1 MTGFHEFLRQRLAAG
16 GFSTGD
22 VLASFLPLAR
32 QVVDAHAS
40 GRVAPLDGVSALHVE
55 GSRIWFHDDALAA
68 PSSAQAELRRLD
80 RPAGTVEVLS
90 DRRRTLDVEQAGER
104 VANLQVG
111 KRDEPLTR
119 PVYLPGYAC
128 WEHAVGHHDPVTD
141 VFSLGQ
147 VLASLA
153 CGLDLAEP
161 SDLEAFV
168 SNRRNLFALRPGLH
182 PVIAKAIVKMTE
194 LGRRDRP
201 QELATL
207 VHNLEHYRDQGVD
220 FDFDLASAEATA
232 GDRARRPVILG
243 KLRERLFELSRRNRL
258 LHFRATLSSVNL
270 THASVPLAFDVQH
283 IRPEQVL
290 TWSGRF
296 AGALSAGE
304 PVSLNGHLDFAEQ
317 LYLPS
322 VLDRIRTDAAR
333 DAAEFG
339 FEQLRLATCFLRWT
353 NLKEDPPEHY
363 DSPLVL
369 LPVRLVKKK
378 GVRDSW
384 WLQPLGTEAEVNPVV
399 RHLFAQLYG
408 IQLPETID
416 LSEGSLDA
424 LFDDL
429 SARVAVSEP
438 GVTLRKVERPR
449 IDLIH
454 DLARRRLDRY
464 RRSARLAGRGI
475 RSFLEVDY
483 SYDPAN
489 FHPLG
494 LALFRA
500 RVRARPTHLREI
512 LQERP
517 APRSWAA
524 PPTAEE
530 PAVATREASFYAL
543 REASD
548 DNPYHWDFDLC
559 RVTLGNFKYRKMTLV
574 RDYAQLLDGDPGNEA
589 FDAVFSLAPRPVE
602 WEAPRTSPLPER
614 YPVVACDPTQAS
626 AIALARAGASYIIQG
641 PPGTGKSQ
649 TITNLVADYVV
660 QGKRVLFVCEKRAA
674 IDVVYARLRQQGLDS
689 LCCLIHDSQADKKA
703 FIQDLKATYERLLAE
718 PTANP
723 RTWRGRRDA
732 LLDGIRRELEPLE
745 AFDAAMR
752 AAPATAGV
760 PLRAAIE
767 RALELADER
776 PALAAPVRDGLPAYA
791 DWVAHAEAVAGLS
804 AAIADQQP
812 DAIFAHHPLR
822 LLGPAV
828 VGHPRPAQLV
838 GAGVTA
844 AREALGALRA
854 ALGAS
859 GVDPALAPTLDAA
872 LALGEWADRVS
883 WLARRELGALLEER
897 SEPSRR
903 FARARQALAS
913 AREALA
919 RSTAATIHWA
929 EKLPRDEAA
938 AALAQ
943 ASAFEGSWLAPL
955 RPAWWRLRKVLTARY
970 AFARHAIRPTWSQV
984 LRALVADYE
993 AADAVSAA
1001 DRAGR
1006 EALGVE
1012 ESLDE
1017 VAAEVEAAR
1026 RGVAGLPRALAA
1038 LHDELF
1044 RSDRCAARVAGVAAI
1059 LPPAR
1064 ALKGALGEFAAA
1076 FEAEPLDRLGDA
1088 LRAIEGALPR
1098 LGGALEVL
1106 GLLAKLPAPLAAAFR
1121 TLPLTPR
1128 QLEAALVSRC
1138 VDELLQSDRLLHR
1151 FDGAVR
1157 DRHLA
1162 QLARLS
1168 ALWQEANA
1176 GTVGE
1181 RAREAFLEKV
1191 RIASL
1196 PAAELTREQKE
1207 FKAAYSRGRR
1217 DLEHELGKVM
1227 RHKSIRD
1234 LVAGDSGPVVFDL
1247 KPVWLMSPLSVSDTL
1262 PLRADAFDVVIFDE
1276 ASQITLESAVPSLF
1290 RAPQAIVVGDEM
1302 QLPPTDFFS
1311 SRAEDRDDEGLRVG
1325 EADQLFEYDLS
1336 ANSFL
1341 NHAGKNLPSRMLGW
1355 HYRSRSESLIGFSNW
1370 AFYQGRLLT
1379 VPESAIA
1386 GAEAGAEIVARTPAD
1401 GDANVAKLLG
1411 RPLSHHLVE
1420 GGTYDSRR
1428 NRAEAAYVARLVRG
1442 LLADPKR
1449 PTIGVIAFSEAQQ
1462 GEIESALAALAAEDE
1477 GFAQRLDA
1485 EWDREEDGQ
1494 FVGLLVK
1501 NLENIQGDE
1510 RDVVILSVCYARAP
1524 DGKMRMNF
1532 GPINQSGGERRLN
1545 VAFSR
1550 AKRHMAVVA
1559 SIGHSEITNDYND
1572 GANCLKSY
1580 LRYAECASAGDAAG
1594 ARRVLRELAVWREL
1608 EGPVEPQLH
1617 AMARQL
1623 AEALVARGYAV
1634 EEGAGMS
1641 HFRCDLAVRRHGD
1654 ARHRLGLLI
1663 DSEAHYRQ
1671 EDLLERDLMR
1681 PSLLR
1686 AFDWQVALL
1695 LSADWYRDR
1704 EAVLARIVRLVEG
1717 GEQAVDAD
1725 APEEGEDPWAELD
1738 ASVAA
1743 AEPSPAA
1750 TNAAGV
1756 VDSTAAVGTSR
1767 EADAGVG
1774 TGVARRLEFVGGRS
1788 SKFWEVRVDA
1798 SAVIVR
1804 FGRIGTDGQRQQKLY
1819 ADPAAAARAAAR
1831 LLREKLAK
1839 GYVER
1844 PAGAGD

>member
-1 MTGFHEFLRQRLAAG
+1 MTPVPPLPVEPLRYHLEVVRHLEAQEVELWKWFSAEALRGEQADAVRLELLKSTYRLDADAHAALHAAAREVAAKLGLTSPITLYQAQGSTSLNASLAYLPGEPHVVLHGPVTDRLTPAELRAVLGHELSHFVLLERWEGFRVASQILQAMVNDEAVEPAHVETARRFGLYTEVYCDRGAELACGDLAAAVSALVKIETGIGEASAESFLRQADEIFRKGSPRSSGVSHPETFVRARALQLWSELPSRAPDEVRSVIEGPPALGELDLLGQRSVAALTRRLIATFLRPVVAPDRPAARPRPALLRGSRAGHGGGSGARGRARGWRREAPRLLVLRAPRLRGRRPGSGGRAAGRGLAPRWRALPRGALPQARREGAVAQAEAAGGARGRGGRHRGPRRGGRGAMTSFHEFLRSRLAGG

-32 QVVDAHAS
+32 QVVDAHAT

-55 GSRIWFHDDALAA
+55 GSRIWFHDDALERPSGA
-68 PSSAQAELRRLD
+68 PAELRRLD

-90 DRRRTLDVEQAGER
+90 DRRRTLDVERAGER
-104 VANLQVG
+104 VANLEVG
-111 KRDEPLTR
+111 GRDEPLTR
-119 PVYLPGYAC
+119 PVYLAGYAC
-128 WEHAVGHHDPVTD
+128 WEHVVGHHDPVTD

-161 SDLEAFV
+161 ADLEAFV
-168 SNRRNLFALRPGLH
+168 SHRRNLFALRPGLH
-182 PVIAKAIVKMTE
+182 PVLAKAIVKMTE

-232 GDRARRPVILG
+232 GGRARRPVILG

-283 IRPEQVL
+283 VQPEQIL
-290 TWSGRF
+290 TWSGSF
-296 AGALSAGE
+296 AGALSSGE

-322 VLDRIRTDAAR
+322 VLDRVRTDAAR

-339 FEQLRLATCFLRWT
+339 FEQLRLAICFLRWA
-353 NLKEDPPEHY
+353 NLKEDPPDHY

-408 IQLPETID
+408 IALPETID

-424 LFDDL
+424 LYEEL
-429 SARVAVSEP
+429 AARIAVSEP
-438 GVTLRKVERPR
+438 GVTLRKIQRPR

-524 PPTAEE
+524 PPAPEE
-530 PAVATREASFYAL
+530 QAVATREASFYAL

-574 RDYAQLLDGDPGNEA
+574 RDYAQLLEGDAGNEA

-614 YPVVACDPTQAS
+614 YPVVSCDPTQAS

-660 QGKRVLFVCEKRAA
+660 RGKRVLFVCEKRAA

-689 LCCLIHDSQADKKA
+689 LCCLIHDSQADKKP
-703 FIQDLKATYERLLAE
+703 FLQDLKATYERLLAE
-718 PTANP
+718 PAANP
-723 RTWRGRRDA
+723 RTWRIRRAA

-745 AFDAAMR
+745 AFDRAMR

-760 PLRAAIE
+760 PLRAAFE
-767 RALELADER
+767 RALELVDEL
-776 PALAAPVRDGLPAYA
+776 PALGAPARDGLPNYA
-791 DWVAHAEAVAGLS
+791 DWVAHAEAVAGLT
-804 AAIADQQP
+804 AAVADLQP

-828 VGHPRPAQLV
+828 VGHARPAQLV

-844 AREALGALRA
+844 ASEALGALRA
-854 ALGAS
+854 ALAAS
-859 GVDPALAPTLDAA
+859 GVDPALARTLDAA
-872 LALGEWADRVS
+872 LALGEWADGVA
-883 WLARRELGALLEER
+883 WLARRDLAALLEER

-903 FARARQALAS
+903 LARARQALAA
-913 AREALA
+913 AREALT
-919 RSTAATIHWA
+919 RSTAATTHWT

-943 ASAFEGSWLAPL
+943 ASALEGSWLAPI

-970 AFARHAIRPTWSQV
+970 AFARHAITPTWSQV
-984 LRALVADYE
+984 LRALVAEYE
-993 AADAVSAA
+993 AGDAVAAA
-1001 DRAGR
+1001 DRTGR

-1017 VAAEVEAAR
+1017 VAAQVETAR
-1026 RGVAGLPRALAA
+1026 RGVAQLPRALAA
-1038 LHDELF
+1038 LHDEVL
-1044 RSDRCAARVAGVAAI
+1044 RSDRCAERVATAAAV

-1064 ALKGALGEFAAA
+1064 ALRATLGEFAAA

-1106 GLLAKLPAPLAAAFR
+1106 GLLARLPAQLATAFR

-1138 VDELLQSDRLLHR
+1138 VDEQLQSDRLLNR

-1176 GTVGE
+1176 GTVLE
-1181 RAREAFLEKV
+1181 QAREAFLEKV
-1191 RIASL
+1191 RITSL
-1196 PAAELTREQKE
+1196 PAAELSREQKE

-1217 DLEHELGKVM
+1217 ELEHEFGKVM

-1234 LVAGDSGPVVFDL
+1234 LVAGDSGPVVLDL
-1247 KPVWLMSPLSVSDTL
+1247 KPVWLMSPLER
-1262 PLRADAFDVVIFDE
+1262 LRHAAAATPTHFDVVIFDE
-1276 ASQITLESAVPSLF
+1276 ASQITLEEAVPSLF

-1311 SRAEDRDDEGLRVG
+1311 RRADERGRGGAAASRRTSRSSSTTSPQQLPEPRRARTCRPGCSAG
-1325 EADQLFEYDLS
+1325 TTAAD
-1336 ANSFL
+1336 
-1341 NHAGKNLPSRMLGW
+1341 
-1355 HYRSRSESLIGFSNW
+1355 RSR
-1370 AFYQGRLLT
+1370 
-1379 VPESAIA
+1379 
-1386 GAEAGAEIVARTPAD
+1386 
-1401 GDANVAKLLG
+1401 
-1411 RPLSHHLVE
+1411 
-1420 GGTYDSRR
+1420 
-1428 NRAEAAYVARLVRG
+1428 
-1442 LLADPKR
+1442 
-1449 PTIGVIAFSEAQQ
+1449 
-1462 GEIESALAALAAEDE
+1462 
-1477 GFAQRLDA
+1477 
-1485 EWDREEDGQ
+1485 
-1494 FVGLLVK
+1494 
-1501 NLENIQGDE
+1501 
-1510 RDVVILSVCYARAP
+1510 
-1524 DGKMRMNF
+1524 
-1532 GPINQSGGERRLN
+1532 
-1545 VAFSR
+1545 
-1550 AKRHMAVVA
+1550 
-1559 SIGHSEITNDYND
+1559 
-1572 GANCLKSY
+1572 
-1580 LRYAECASAGDAAG
+1580 
-1594 ARRVLRELAVWREL
+1594 
-1608 EGPVEPQLH
+1608 
-1617 AMARQL
+1617 
-1623 AEALVARGYAV
+1623 
-1634 EEGAGMS
+1634 
-1641 HFRCDLAVRRHGD
+1641 
-1654 ARHRLGLLI
+1654 
-1663 DSEAHYRQ
+1663 
-1671 EDLLERDLMR
+1671 
-1681 PSLLR
+1681 
-1686 AFDWQVALL
+1686 
-1695 LSADWYRDR
+1695 
-1704 EAVLARIVRLVEG
+1704 
-1717 GEQAVDAD
+1717 
-1725 APEEGEDPWAELD
+1725 
-1738 ASVAA
+1738 
-1743 AEPSPAA
+1743 
-1750 TNAAGV
+1750 
-1756 VDSTAAVGTSR
+1756 
-1767 EADAGVG
+1767 
-1774 TGVARRLEFVGGRS
+1774 
-1788 SKFWEVRVDA
+1788 
-1798 SAVIVR
+1798 
-1804 FGRIGTDGQRQQKLY
+1804 
-1819 ADPAAAARAAAR
+1819 
-1831 LLREKLAK
+1831 
-1839 GYVER
+1839 
-1844 PAGAGD
+1844 